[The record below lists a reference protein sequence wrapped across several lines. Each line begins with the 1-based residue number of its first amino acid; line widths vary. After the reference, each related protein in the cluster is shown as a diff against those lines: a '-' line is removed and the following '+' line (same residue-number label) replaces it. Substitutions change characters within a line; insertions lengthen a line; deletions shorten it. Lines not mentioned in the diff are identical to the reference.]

1 MNDDP
6 LLSRLRD
13 LPSPTLDE
21 AARARVLRRAER
33 ELLGERLAW
42 RAWSGWALSAVLLL
56 CEAVYV
62 VEVVAKVR
70 VLFG

>member
-6 LLSRLRD
+6 ILSRLRD

-21 AARARVLRRAER
+21 PTRARVRRRAER
-33 ELLGERLAW
+33 VLDGERHSW
-42 RAWSGWALSAVLLL
+42 RAWSGWALAAVLLA
-56 CEAVYV
+56 CETVYV
-62 VEVVAKVR
+62 VEVIAKVR